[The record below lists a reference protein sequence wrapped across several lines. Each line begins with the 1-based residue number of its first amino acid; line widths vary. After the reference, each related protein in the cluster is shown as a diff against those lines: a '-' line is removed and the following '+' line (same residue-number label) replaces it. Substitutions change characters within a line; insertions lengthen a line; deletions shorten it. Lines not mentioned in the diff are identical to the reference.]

1 MFIGGDITIGGNV
14 VTGQILLSNVENNT
28 LILNANVFLPGIDS
42 GICIERFQNEN
53 DICFGDVVND
63 IPNDAGTIIAAL
75 SENVILKASSSAV
88 DSFDS
93 NWLKSKK
100 KYFESV
106 QEVSMP
112 SDLLEKYSLGYEITF
127 DDLDLPENQKV
138 TASGM
143 SRGKGFQGVIKRWGF
158 SGGPKSHGSRFHRR
172 PGSIGNMCSQ
182 GKVIKGK
189 KLPGH
194 TGHVKITVAGLKLI
208 RVDKGNSCLF
218 VHGAVPGSKNTL
230 IRICKQG

>member
-1 MFIGGDITIGGNV
+1 MLTSILGKKVGMTQVFDENKKVVPATVIKIGRWFV
-14 VTGQILLSNVENNT
+14 CQIKTDEKDGYSALQLG
-28 LILNANVFLPGIDS
+28 LIKKKYF
-42 GICIERFQNEN
+42 E
-53 DICFGDVVND
+53 
-63 IPNDAGTIIAAL
+63 
-75 SENVILKASSSAV
+75 